1 MYETFRNNNKH
12 GLRESR
18 LFDRPWKRRGKE
30 RWQEKGVI
38 SISESWFISIF
49 ALPPFDRLPD
59 IRTPPP
65 PPPFKASALEIR
77 GSFLS
82 LGKPL
87 NRPYLTPR
95 LGIYASGNIASLKSR
110 IINRGKKKKEK
121 EKEKRRGE
129 TRKLESFLSNEI
141 IQSRSPIRSAK
152 IQDWKTWIEPSA
164 SWKKETGRKEGKK
177 FLSFPG
183 SRDNLNQRV
192 SRVKAKLPYI
202 GRFDIDPNRGKIME
216 KPSFAF
222 YRIARRIWNFNR
234 ASPPEK
240 SPLDRVVDASRRKWR
255 DVVFHCA
262 FSTLFSLWNNTFWGR
277 SRERGRVFSN
287 FITPRRSR
295 RFRDRSPEN
304 RMRSRVNRGIMYT
317 SSRFTEAGF
326 TERENRRSSRNA

>member
-1 MYETFRNNNKH
+1 METAREGTVAGEGRNFNFRKLIYFH
-12 GLRESR
+12 LRSPPVWSPPR
-18 LFDRPWKRRGKE
+18 HPHSSS
-30 RWQEKGVI
+30 
-38 SISESWFISIF
+38 SI
-49 ALPPFDRLPD
+49 
-59 IRTPPP
+59 
-65 PPPFKASALEIR
+65 FKASALEIR

-110 IINRGKKKKEK
+110 IINRGKKKKGK

-326 TERENRRSSRNA
+326 TEKENRRSSRNA